1 MRNFVEKITDF
12 LVKKIVLLVV
22 LISALGLMN
31 PDSLTWVGP
40 YVSILLGVAM
50 FGMGM
55 TLTVDDFKNVVRN
68 PKAIFLGVLAQYVI
82 MPMVALALVKVFA
95 LPPEIGIG
103 VILLGACPGGTSSNV
118 ITYLAKGDVALSVSM
133 STVST
138 LLAPLVTPMITW
150 LLADAVIDIS
160 LGAMMTSIFQMVVLP
175 VILGLAI
182 HHFFGSFSERV
193 MPFMPAVSSV
203 TIVLII
209 GGIVALSSG
218 KLLEIGPMM
227 AALVLLH
234 NGFGLL
240 LGYGLASV
248 FHLDSRQART
258 VGIEVGVQ
266 NSGMAATLTVMYFNP
281 AAAIPAAIYSV
292 WNVVSGAIVAN
303 MFVKLDEK
311 KGQPC
316 LSENI

>member
-1 MRNFVEKITDF
+1 M
-12 LVKKIVLLVV
+12 
-22 LISALGLMN
+22 
-31 PDSLTWVGP
+31 
-40 YVSILLGVAM
+40 
-50 FGMGM
+50 
-55 TLTVDDFKNVVRN
+55 
-68 PKAIFLGVLAQYVI
+68 
-82 MPMVALALVKVFA
+82 
-95 LPPEIGIG
+95 
-103 VILLGACPGGTSSNV
+103 
-118 ITYLAKGDVALSVSM
+118 
-133 STVST
+133 
-138 LLAPLVTPMITW
+138 
-150 LLADAVIDIS
+150 
-160 LGAMMTSIFQMVVLP
+160 
-175 VILGLAI
+175 
-182 HHFFGSFSERV
+182 
-193 MPFMPAVSSV
+193 
-203 TIVLII
+203 
-209 GGIVALSSG
+209 ALSSG

-240 LGYGLASV
+240 LGYGLAAV